1 MLANQDVSDTFHG
14 ACLNWKENTMSIDDR
29 EKILGSWRLLSFELE
44 SQATGE
50 RESVLGKNPM
60 GYIIFTPE
68 GRFMAVLTGG
78 GRKAPKTDQ
87 DQAGLMKSMYA
98 YTGMCRF
105 EGDRWITKVD
115 VSWHPAWVG
124 TEQVRSFRF
133 DEDRLHVIGAW
144 GPSIDRPERGLARGI
159 LTFERAK

>member
-1 MLANQDVSDTFHG
+1 MPT
-14 ACLNWKENTMSIDDR
+14 DDR
-29 EKILGSWRLLSFELE
+29 VKILGIWRLLSFEVE
-44 SQATGE
+44 AQATGE
-50 RESVLGKNPM
+50 RESVLGKNPT

-87 DQAGLMKSMYA
+87 DQALLMKSMCA
-98 YTGMCRF
+98 YTGMCHF

-133 DEDRLHVIGAW
+133 VEDRLHVIGAW
-144 GPSIDRPERGLARGI
+144 GPSIDRPERGMSRGI